1 MAVLEG
7 TFNTPV
13 GTVPKKAAILVGG
26 GILLLVGVMYYRG
39 KKQDEAGQ
47 PSAAGASTEI
57 NPATGYVY
65 GSPEDAAAMA
75 AQGGYLTGGM
85 VGGSGGGGGGSGGDP
100 PVGTGFTNNAQWVQS
115 TIIGMTNSGII
126 EDASALSVAI
136 GKYIAGQP
144 VGDNTTARSL
154 IEQAIAFNG
163 PPPLAGPNGYPPS
176 INTQNPVGEPP
187 PVTQPPPVTLPTTAT
202 APANYDL
209 YRWCGEQGVDFVRLF
224 GMKKNDP
231 NALNPSARNVMKWT
245 GPAGSTLSPT
255 FTTPQTLR
263 IR

>member
-13 GTVPKKAAILVGG
+13 GTVSKKTAVIAGAAIAV
-26 GILLLVGVMYYRG
+26 LVGVMYYRG
-39 KKQDEAGQ
+39 KQQEQ
-47 PSAAGASTEI
+47 PSTAGASTEI

-75 AQGGYLTGGM
+75 AQGSYLTGGS
-85 VGGSGGGGGGSGGDP
+85 VGGSGGGGGGSGGDSP
-100 PVGTGFTNNAQWVQS
+100 AGTGFTNNAQWVQS

-126 EDASALSVAI
+126 EDAGALSVAI

-144 VGDNTTARSL
+144 VGDNTVARSL

-176 INTQNPVGEPP
+176 INTQNPVGGEPP
-187 PVTQPPPVTLPTTAT
+187 PVTVPPPAPNPWVNPDGTLSIGAG
-202 APANYDL
+202 ANL
-209 YRWCGEQGVDFVRLF
+209 AVAAGSVGLTLAQLA
-224 GMKKNDP
+224 
-231 NALNPSARNVMKWT
+231 ALNPSKYPSNGTVTAKRGM
-245 GPAGSTLSPT
+245 PY
-255 FTTPQTLR
+255 R
-263 IR
+263 IK

>member
-13 GTVPKKAAILVGG
+13 GTVPKKAAVLVGG
-26 GILLLVGVMYYRG
+26 GLAVLVAVMYFRG
-39 KKQDEAGQ
+39 KRQEQ
-47 PSAAGASTEI
+47 AATPAVTGEI

-65 GSPEDAAAMA
+65 GSPEDLAAMA
-75 AQGGYLTGGM
+75 AQGNFLGGGI
-85 VGGSGGGGGGSGGDP
+85 GGSGGGGGGGNGGDP
-100 PVGTGFTNNAQWVQS
+100 PPGTGFTTNAEWVQS

-144 VGDNTTARSL
+144 VGDNTVARSL

-163 PPPLAGPNGYPPS
+163 PPPLGGPNGYPPS
-176 INTQNPVGEPP
+176 INTQNPVGTEPP
-187 PVTQPPPVTLPTTAT
+187 PVTNPPPLPTSAT
-202 APANYDL
+202 APANYNL
-209 YRWCGEQGVDFVRLF
+209 YQWCSEQGVVFTTLF
-224 GMKKNDP
+224 GWKKNDP
-231 NALNPSARNVMKWT
+231 GALNPSARNVMKWS
-245 GPAGSTLSPT
+245 GPAGSTLIPT
-255 FTTPQTLR
+255 FTSPQNLR